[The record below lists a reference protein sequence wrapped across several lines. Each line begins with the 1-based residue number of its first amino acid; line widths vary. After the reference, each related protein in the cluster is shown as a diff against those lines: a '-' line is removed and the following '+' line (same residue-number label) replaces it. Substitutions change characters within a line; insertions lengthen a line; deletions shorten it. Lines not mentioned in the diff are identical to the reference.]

1 MLKKVYSMRSMHHQH
16 HHRQGNHEDQTMCD
30 DLDDTLKTRQVFRYT
45 WRERFRA
52 NLWKSWYCY
61 LCRGCLTHKA
71 RKRNIL
77 FKQGLGRLY
86 TEIDL
91 LEVVK
96 QLRISRFMSSIFLTK
111 TQRELVKFQHSY
123 MLSLHRPKRK
133 VVRSASTLRSTD
145 HETIHQNSN
154 NHN

>member
-1 MLKKVYSMRSMHHQH
+1 MAH
-16 HHRQGNHEDQTMCD
+16 
-30 DLDDTLKTRQVFRYT
+30 F
-45 WRERFRA
+45 
-52 NLWKSWYCY
+52 
-61 LCRGCLTHKA
+61 CRNCLTNRA

-123 MLSLHRPKRK
+123 MLSLHRPNRK
-133 VVRSASTLRSTD
+133 VVRAASTLRSTD
-145 HETIHQNSN
+145 HEQQSINQDNM
-154 NHN
+154 NHLN